1 MPLGNKP
8 VCELCKVTNSTMW
21 KKGSSGEV
29 ICNSCSLKQS
39 CPAGGEKDSN
49 DSNGSIPERTKS
61 NGNLIGPV
69 LRKSARIKPTKHRYI
84 TAAKALAT
92 KGKSRR
98 IVFKKSQPIK
108 APSAV
113 STVVT
118 GESVFYDG
126 MYYQTGDIVSLL
138 DHDGSVYYAQ
148 IRGFMQDQY
157 NEKSA
162 VLSWLLPTQ
171 NSPKVGFD
179 PSTYILGPEEDLPR
193 KMEYIEFVCHAPS
206 DYYKCRTGPYLT
218 ISREPELCYI
228 WTTMGEK
235 IIPSLN
241 TDELFGMKDCPTSKS
256 LGSKFSKDDKKE
268 KGHKKQDKEKQP
280 PVEVKKEIIVDDS

>member
-8 VCELCKVTNSTMW
+8 TCELCKATNSTMW
-21 KKGSSGEV
+21 RKGSNGEV

-39 CPAGGEKDSN
+39 CPGGEKDSN
-49 DSNGSIPERTKS
+49 DSNGSIPERPKN
-61 NGNLIGPV
+61 NGNLAGPV
-69 LRKSARIKPTKHRYI
+69 LRKSARIKPTKHKYI
-84 TAAKALAT
+84 SAAKALAT

-108 APSAV
+108 APTAV
-113 STVVT
+113 STIVT

-126 MYYQTGDIVSLL
+126 MYYQSGDIVSLV
-138 DHDGSVYYAQ
+138 DHDGSLYYAQ

-157 NEKSA
+157 NEKSV

-228 WTTMGEK
+228 WTTIGEK
-235 IIPSLN
+235 ITPVPS
-241 TDELFGMKDCPTSKS
+241 TSEMFGMRDSTSSKS
-256 LGSKFSKDDKKE
+256 TGSKFSKEEKKE
-268 KGHKKQDKEKQP
+268 KGHKKQEKEKTI
-280 PVEVKKEIIVDDS
+280 PVEVKKEIIVEDS

>member
-1 MPLGNKP
+1 MITGQNFP
-8 VCELCKVTNSTMW
+8 CEWRGKKSFKTLLKNRKAKVTWVSIVVKLFITFF
-21 KKGSSGEV
+21 
-29 ICNSCSLKQS
+29 SCF
-39 CPAGGEKDSN
+39 
-49 DSNGSIPERTKS
+49 T
-61 NGNLIGPV
+61 
-69 LRKSARIKPTKHRYI
+69 
-84 TAAKALAT
+84 
-92 KGKSRR
+92 
-98 IVFKKSQPIK
+98 
-108 APSAV
+108 
-113 STVVT
+113 
-118 GESVFYDG
+118 
-126 MYYQTGDIVSLL
+126 
-138 DHDGSVYYAQ
+138 
-148 IRGFMQDQY
+148 
-157 NEKSA
+157 
-162 VLSWLLPTQ
+162 
-171 NSPKVGFD
+171 
-179 PSTYILGPEEDLPR
+179 GPEEDLPR

>member
-1 MPLGNKP
+1 MWRKGN
-8 VCELCKVTNSTMW
+8 N
-21 KKGSSGEV
+21 GDV
-29 ICNSCSLKQS
+29 ICNTCFLKQS
-39 CPAGGEKDSN
+39 CPGGEKDGN

-61 NGNLIGPV
+61 NGSNSLAGPV
-69 LRKSARIKPTKHRYI
+69 LRKSARIKPAKHKYI
-84 TAAKALAT
+84 TAAKTLAT

-98 IVFKKSQPIK
+98 MVFKKSQPIK
-108 APSAV
+108 APTAV

-118 GESVFYDG
+118 GESIYYDG
-126 MYYQTGDIVSLL
+126 MYYQAGDIVSLV

-193 KMEYIEFVCHAPS
+193 RMEYIEFVCHAPS

-235 IIPSLN
+235 ITPIPNS
-241 TDELFGMKDCPTSKS
+241 DEMFGMKDTIGSKAPS
-256 LGSKFSKDDKKE
+256 MKFSKEDKK
-268 KGHKKQDKEKQP
+268 GQKKQDKEKNF